1 MVMKKITLLVALFA
15 LSAFNSIHSQEIS
28 MNNILELAAPIVE
41 LIEVENDQ
49 EIVRMEFDILS
60 SSASSKITMR
70 TLYSGWTYGICAFGD
85 YRISDLDIKVYKDV
99 DGEPILLKKDDDT
112 SDVAVV
118 TIEPSSTGNYIIEI
132 SSYKFVD
139 GYSAGHYG
147 LIIFH
152 E

>member
-28 MNNILELAAPIVE
+28 MSNILELAAPIVE

-85 YRISDLDIKVYKDV
+85 YRISDLDIKVYKDM
-99 DGEPILLKKDDDT
+99 DGEPILLKKDDDA

-118 TIEPSSTGNYIIEI
+118 TIEPSSTGSYIIEI
-132 SSYKFVD
+132 SSYKFVE
-139 GYSAGHYG
+139 GYSSGHYG

-152 E
+152 Q

>member
-1 MVMKKITLLVALFA
+1 MKKITLLVTLFA

-28 MNNILELAAPIVE
+28 MSNILELAAPIVE

-85 YRISDLDIKVYKDV
+85 YRISDLDIKVYKDM
-99 DGEPILLKKDDDT
+99 DGEPVLLKKDDDA

-118 TIEPSSTGNYIIEI
+118 TIEPSYTGSYIIEI
-132 SSYKFVD
+132 SSYKFVE
-139 GYSAGHYG
+139 GYSSGHYG

-152 E
+152 Q

>member
-1 MVMKKITLLVALFA
+1 MKKITLLVALFA

-28 MNNILELAAPIVE
+28 MSNILELAAPIVE
-41 LIEVENDQ
+41 LIEVENNQ

-85 YRISDLDIKVYKDV
+85 YRISDLDIKVYKDM
-99 DGEPILLKKDDDT
+99 DGEPVLLKKDDDA

-118 TIEPSSTGNYIIEI
+118 TIEPSSTGRYIIEI
-132 SSYKFVD
+132 SSYKFVE
-139 GYSAGHYG
+139 GYSSGHYG

-152 E
+152 Q

>member
-28 MNNILELAAPIVE
+28 MSNILELAAPIVE

-85 YRISDLDIKVYKDV
+85 YRISDLDIKVYKDM
-99 DGEPILLKKDDDT
+99 DGEPVLLKKDDDA

-118 TIEPSSTGNYIIEI
+118 TIEPSSTG
-132 SSYKFVD
+132 SSEALYP
-139 GYSAGHYG
+139 AW
-147 LIIFH
+147 
-152 E
+152 

>member
-1 MVMKKITLLVALFA
+1 MKKITLLVALFA

-28 MNNILELAAPIVE
+28 MSNILELAAPIVE

-49 EIVRMEFDILS
+49 EIVHMEFDILS

-70 TLYSGWTYGICAFGD
+70 TLYSGCTYGICAFGD
-85 YRISDLDIKVYKDV
+85 YRISDLDIKVYKDM
-99 DGEPILLKKDDDT
+99 DGEPVLLKKDDDA

-118 TIEPSSTGNYIIEI
+118 TIEPSSTGSYIIEI
-132 SSYKFVD
+132 SSYKFVE
-139 GYSAGHYG
+139 GYSSGHYG

-152 E
+152 Q

>member
-1 MVMKKITLLVALFA
+1 MKKITLLVALFA

-28 MNNILELAAPIVE
+28 MSNILELAAPIVE

-85 YRISDLDIKVYKDV
+85 YRISDLDIKVYKDM
-99 DGEPILLKKDDDT
+99 DGEPILLKKDDDA

-118 TIEPSSTGNYIIEI
+118 TIEPSSTGSYIIEI
-132 SSYKFVD
+132 SSYKFVE
-139 GYSAGHYG
+139 GYSSGHYG

-152 E
+152 Q